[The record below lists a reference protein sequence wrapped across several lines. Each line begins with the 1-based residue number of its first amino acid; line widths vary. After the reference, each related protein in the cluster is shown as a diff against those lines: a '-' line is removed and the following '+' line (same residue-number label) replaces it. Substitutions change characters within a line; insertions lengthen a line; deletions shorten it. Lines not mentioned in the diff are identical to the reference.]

1 MEAFY
6 ASMSSVVAT
15 FGGLTFVYV
24 FLRKDIRGLGT
35 VAKRGT
41 PSDHGKPD
49 HGKPD
54 LNESLRK
61 MPDDLRESI
70 NRRADD
76 LRESL
81 RQRLDHPDTGRP
93 EGTSTGPGP
102 TGTQRSPSSGAIG
115 HLPPYRCRRE
125 RGFPNRRRR
134 QRPTPSSRPTRS
146 NLS

>member
-6 ASMSSVVAT
+6 ASMSSAVTILSVGT
-15 FGGLTFVYV
+15 YV
-24 FLRKDIRGLGT
+24 FIILRKDIRGLRSVT
-35 VAKRGT
+35 KRGT
-41 PSDHGKPD
+41 PSG

-61 MPDDLRESI
+61 MPAELRESI
-70 NRRADD
+70 NRRSDD

-81 RQRLDHPDTGRP
+81 RQRLGYPDAGRP

-102 TGTQRSPSSGAIG
+102 TGTQRSPRSGGSG
-115 HLPPYRCRRE
+115 HIPPNRCRRE
-125 RGFPNRRRR
+125 RGFPNRRRK